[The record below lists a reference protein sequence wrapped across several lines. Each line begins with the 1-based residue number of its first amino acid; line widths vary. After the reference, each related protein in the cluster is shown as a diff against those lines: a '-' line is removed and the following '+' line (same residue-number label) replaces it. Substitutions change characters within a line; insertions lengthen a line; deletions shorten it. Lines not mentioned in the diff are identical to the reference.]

1 MATRRGRKARSG
13 MDEQEQTLREITEKA
28 DTVFQGPVFRVEV
41 SEVRLPNGAK
51 ARRDV
56 VRHPGAVCV
65 LPITKDGDVLLV
77 RQWRAGY
84 RGVTLEIPAGKL
96 DPGETDMCEA
106 AERELREETG
116 AVAGRMISL
125 GDYYGSPAILEER
138 IAMYL
143 AEDLT
148 FGETDFDE
156 DEFLAPVR
164 MTLDDLVHEVLEGHI
179 PDGKTQVA
187 ALRAYCMRHDFS
199 RDITDNK
206 R

>member
-1 MATRRGRKARSG
+1 MQEY
-13 MDEQEQTLREITEKA
+13 DEALKEQTEKTEI
-28 DTVFQGPVFRVEV
+28 VFQGPIFRVEV
-41 SEVRLPNGAK
+41 AEVRLPNGK
-51 ARRDV
+51 TARRDV

-65 LPITKDGDVLLV
+65 LPVTKEGEVYLV

-96 DPGETDMCEA
+96 DPGETDTREA
-106 AERELREETG
+106 AARELREETG
-116 AVAGRMISL
+116 AVAGRMTSL

-156 DEFLAPVR
+156 DEFLAPVK
-164 MTLDDLVHEVLEGHI
+164 MPLDDLVREVLAGQL

-187 ALRAYCMRHDFS
+187 ALRAYCMRHGLPDG
-199 RDITDNK
+199 TAL
-206 R
+206 

>member
-1 MATRRGRKARSG
+1 
-13 MDEQEQTLREITEKA
+13 MDEREKA
-28 DTVFQGPVFRVEV
+28 LAEVTEHTDTVFEGPIFRVEV
-41 SEVRLPNGAK
+41 SEVRLPNGK
-51 ARRDV
+51 TARRDV

-65 LPITKDGDVLLV
+65 LPIDRDGRVYLV

-84 RGVTLEIPAGKL
+84 RGMTLEIPAGKL
-96 DPGETDMCEA
+96 DHGETDAEKA

-116 AVAGRMISL
+116 ALAARMTPL
-125 GDYYGSPAILEER
+125 GDYYGSPAILDER

-156 DEFLAPVR
+156 DEFLAPVT
-164 MTLDDLVHEVLEGHI
+164 MPLDDLVREVLAGRI

-187 ALRAYCMRHDFS
+187 ALRAYCMRRGLPGEDE
-199 RDITDNK
+199 K
-206 R
+206 

>member
-1 MATRRGRKARSG
+1 
-13 MDEQEQTLREITEKA
+13 MDEREQALTEVTESTE
-28 DTVFQGPVFRVEV
+28 TVFRGPIFRVEV
-41 SEVRLPNGAK
+41 STVRLPDGK
-51 ARRDV
+51 TARRDV

-65 LPITKDGDVLLV
+65 LPVDRGGNVYLV

-84 RGVTLEIPAGKL
+84 RGTMLEIPAGKL
-96 DPGETDMCEA
+96 DPGENDTREA

-116 AVAGRMISL
+116 AIAARMTYL

-148 FGETDFDE
+148 FGETDFDD
-156 DEFLAPVR
+156 DEFLAPVT
-164 MTLDDLVHEVLEGHI
+164 MPLDTLVREVLAGHI

-187 ALRAYCMRHDFS
+187 ALRAYCMR
-199 RDITDNK
+199 RGLPEGTEA
-206 R
+206 

>member
-1 MATRRGRKARSG
+1 MKGRGH
-13 MDEQEQTLREITEKA
+13 MQEYDEALREQTEKTEI
-28 DTVFQGPVFRVEV
+28 VFQGPIFRVEV
-41 SEVRLPNGAK
+41 AEVRLPNGK
-51 ARRDV
+51 TARRDV
-56 VRHPGAVCV
+56 VRHPGAVY
-65 LPITKDGDVLLV
+65 LV

-96 DPGETDMCEA
+96 DPGETDTSEA
-106 AERELREETG
+106 AARELREETG
-116 AVAGRMISL
+116 AVAGRMTSL

-156 DEFLAPVR
+156 DEFLAPVK
-164 MTLDDLVHEVLEGHI
+164 MPLDDLVREVLAGQI

-187 ALRAYCMRHDFS
+187 ALRAYCMRHGLPGDAA
-199 RDITDNK
+199 R
-206 R
+206 